1 MATKPSLREIPKP
14 VCENG
19 VWRGTTINLP
29 EGYFKIGERVRSQFE
44 KYPDFVGQIDGATG
58 KKDTFNCMGA
68 RTTKCAV
75 WLKKQGVSRG
85 DVVGL
90 CSKNHLDSCIPL
102 LASFYLGAIFNPWWD
117 SCLDE
122 ELVTYFINTT
132 KPKVLFVDEDNAE
145 IIIKA
150 MTKIDYS
157 LPVVIFGEKSGLI
170 SFKDILLT
178 HSDDEVSK
186 FKCTEI
192 EAEDPALILY
202 TSGTTSAPKG
212 ALHSYQ
218 SFISMISYYPPE
230 STPHTVLWFSGLCWM
245 SGLLTILRSIT
256 CKVTMIVYHNLGE
269 EEACRLVEKYKVT
282 RISMGT
288 STANRFSKTKGVWK
302 YDVSSVVSVGYGGG
316 IAIKE
321 VIESLCKLFKNA
333 VIHVAYGCTE
343 CGALAGGKVEANKL
357 TSCGKVFFN
366 TDLKI
371 VDPETN
377 KILGPNE
384 NGELWCRSQTIM
396 TRYWNNPAATEEAV
410 DSEGWYHTG
419 DLGYYDNDGDIFIVE
434 RIKELIKYRLHHVPP
449 AAIESVIQDLP
460 GVAEVAV
467 VAKSSLEDLELPMA
481 FITKVP
487 GMQITE
493 AEINEAVEKKLHD
506 RMKLRGG
513 ICFLEKMPY
522 TTSKKISKKELR
534 AMARALAE
542 NQK

>member
-1 MATKPSLREIPKP
+1 MAMKSGEEEIPKP
-14 VCENG
+14 VYENG
-19 VWRGTTINLP
+19 VWKGKKINLP

-85 DVVGL
+85 DVIGL

-150 MTKIDYS
+150 MTKINYS

-170 SFKDILLT
+170 SFKDILQT
-178 HSDDEVSK
+178 QSDDEVSK
-186 FKCTEI
+186 FKCTEV
-192 EAEDPALILY
+192 EAENPAIIMY
-202 TSGTTSAPKG
+202 TSGTTSSPKG
-212 ALHSYQ
+212 ALHSYR
-218 SFISMISYYPPE
+218 SCVHMKRHYPIE
-230 STPHTVLWFSGLCWM
+230 TTTQTILWFSSLCWI
-245 SGLLTILRSIT
+245 SGVLTTIRSIIY
-256 CKVTMIVYHNLGE
+256 KATMIVSHNLSE
-269 EEACRLVEKYKVT
+269 EEACKYIEKYKIT
-282 RISMGT
+282 RLTMGT
-288 STANRFSKTKGVWK
+288 SVANRFSKTEQVWK
-302 YDVSSVVSVGYGGG
+302 YDVSSVTLVLCGGG
-316 IAIKE
+316 ILKNE
-321 VIESLCKLFKNA
+321 VIEFLCALFRNA
-333 VIHVAYGCTE
+333 AIYPSYGSTE
-343 CGALAGGKVEANKL
+343 CGIVVVGKVKSDKL
-357 TSCGKVFFN
+357 TSCGKTIPNIESKV
-366 TDLKI
+366 

-384 NGELWCRSQTIM
+384 TGELWIRSQTIM
-396 TRYWNNPAATEEAV
+396 TRYWNNPAATDEAI

-467 VAKSSLEDLELPMA
+467 VAKPSLEDLELPMA

-522 TTSKKISKKELR
+522 TNSKKISKKELR
-534 AMARALAE
+534 AIAKALAE
-542 NQK
+542 SEK